1 MAQHYFADADPIGR
15 RVSLDDGTT
24 WITIV
29 GVVNDV
35 RQHDLALSAS
45 DELYQ
50 PFAGTGAL
58 SATLLV
64 GTPRDPE
71 EFAQR
76 IPAVVRQIDPRQAVS
91 RVQTLQAI
99 RGRSLEPPR
108 LTAMLVALFAV
119 VALVLTAIGIA
130 GVASFSVTRRTAEI
144 GVRMALGAPR
154 RGVTAMIVREGLT
167 PVAIGLAG
175 GFIAALA
182 MTRVSRQL
190 LFGIEP
196 TDPLT
201 YAAAL
206 AALAAAAS
214 IACLVP
220 ARRAAAV
227 DPLSALRADS

>member
-1 MAQHYFADADPIGR
+1 
-15 RVSLDDGTT
+15 
-24 WITIV
+24 
-29 GVVNDV
+29 V

-50 PFAGTGAL
+50 PFARTGAL

-167 PVAIGLAG
+167 PVAVGLACG
-175 GFIAALA
+175 LLAALA
-182 MTRVSRQL
+182 MTRVSRDL

-201 YAAAL
+201 FAMAL
-206 AALAAAAS
+206 AALIAAAS
-214 IACLVP
+214 TACLIP